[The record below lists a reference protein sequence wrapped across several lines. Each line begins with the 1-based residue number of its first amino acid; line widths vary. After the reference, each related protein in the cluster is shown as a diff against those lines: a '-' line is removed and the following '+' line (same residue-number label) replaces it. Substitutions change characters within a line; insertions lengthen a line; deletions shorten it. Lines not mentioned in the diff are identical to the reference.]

1 MMDDEGFEPI
11 ADTLACPPIQ
21 IDDRTTPDSIEAE
34 LRERLEALLASH
46 NGLEP
51 TLEGWRDLALA
62 LALRHEPAFQIE
74 TPADRMG
81 RSGIGGR
88 PAGWTGFTVRSAV
101 KAELRR
107 GAKSQRVAAKVVAER
122 FGLSLSR
129 VQNIMSERPSPPD
142 VLRRRKYE
150 LVVEKACAM
159 AAKKVSRE

>member
-1 MMDDEGFEPI
+1 MDDEGFDSGGE
-11 ADTLACPPIQ
+11 ALSRPPLR
-21 IDDRTTPDSIEAE
+21 IDDSTTPESLEVE
-34 LRERLEALLASH
+34 LQERLEALLASH

-74 TPADRMG
+74 TPVDRDSM
-81 RSGIGGR
+81 GGR
-88 PAGWTGFTVRSAV
+88 PARWTGFTVRSAV
-101 KAELRR
+101 KAELRK
-107 GAKSQRVAAKVVAER
+107 GAKSQRAAAKVVAEM

-129 VQNIMSERPSPPD
+129 VQNIMSDPPSPPD

-150 LVVEKACAM
+150 LVVEMAGAI

>member
-1 MMDDEGFEPI
+1 MAPPDDDGFDPVGEALSRSPI
-11 ADTLACPPIQ
+11 RV
-21 IDDRTTPDSIEAE
+21 DDSTTPESLE
-34 LRERLEALLASH
+34 LELQERLDALLAHH

-62 LALRHEPAFQIE
+62 LALRYEPAFQIE
-74 TPADRMG
+74 TPVDRDSM
-81 RSGIGGR
+81 GGR
-88 PAGWTGFTVRSAV
+88 PAGWAGFTIRSAT

-107 GAKSQRVAAKVVAER
+107 GAKSQRAAAKVVAER

-129 VQNIMSERPSPPD
+129 VQNIMSDPPSPPD

-150 LVVEKACAM
+150 LVVEKACGM